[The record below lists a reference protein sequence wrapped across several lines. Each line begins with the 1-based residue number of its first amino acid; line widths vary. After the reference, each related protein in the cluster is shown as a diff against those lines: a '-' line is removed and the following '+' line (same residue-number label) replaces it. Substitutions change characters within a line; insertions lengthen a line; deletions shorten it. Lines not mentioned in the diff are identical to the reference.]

1 MMTNFQPALIRAFF
15 SAYAEGVL
23 ATNADAQNEAVALTP
38 ARVKQLMLNHYEEI
52 SKHFFD
58 ILFNP
63 LALIHY
69 DSAEELIAILRSP
82 EVAPTLK
89 TPVDLFRHVCR
100 TEQNHEDMV
109 AEYRRNF
116 TSLLSG
122 RVLSLDD
129 YYAGF
134 PEGYLQTAEGNQA
147 LAVRI
152 LTQTVVNAFFAGR
165 RDALAQKS
173 SDDAVQPGG
182 ANQIYIFRLLIENM
196 QCMLHPKPITFDD
209 EADLNEMFLAVCLN
223 QENMNTMLTTMQETL
238 QTTMEQ

>member
-1 MMTNFQPALIRAFF
+1 MTNYQPALIRAFF
-15 SAYAEGVL
+15 SSYTEGVL
-23 ATNADAQNEAVALTP
+23 AANTDRNGEASALTP
-38 ARVKQLMLNHYEEI
+38 AHVKRLMLNHYEEI

-69 DSAEELIAILRSP
+69 DTAEELVSILRSP

-89 TPVDLFRHVCR
+89 SPVDLFKHVCR

-122 RVLSLDD
+122 RVLSLEDF
-129 YYAGF
+129 YAGF
-134 PEGYLQTAEGNQA
+134 PEGYLGTVDGDDA

-152 LTQTVVNAFFAGR
+152 LTQTVVNAFFAGWQA
-165 RDALAQKS
+165 DTA
-173 SDDAVQPGG
+173 P
-182 ANQIYIFRLLIENM
+182 NHIYLFRLLIENM
-196 QCMLHPKPITFDD
+196 QCMLHAKPIEFDD
-209 EADLNEMFLAVCLN
+209 EADLNEMFQAVCVTP
-223 QENMNTMLTTMQETL
+223 ENVNTMLTTMQSSLLKVKNE
-238 QTTMEQ
+238 E